1 MFHSLGVNDQP
12 RMTVAPKYC
21 MCSVYILRNSSSA
34 CQFTVLRKS
43 GDMDSGERVQI
54 SFLSPGILGAQK
66 LGVPLSLSQ
75 LNTSSCSVTV
85 SIFNTFHNKFWSIL
99 VQLYQMLQV
108 HLPLDGAGAL
118 FFGGVLSSTVG
129 AGCVSFSSLQWNGV
143 FSTLLFLCLFQILGR
158 RGVNEIKVAFYAVQS
173 PAV

>member
-1 MFHSLGVNDQP
+1 MTSILPSVVIFKLKKNNNLEAKVILLASQGFENCVTKQINTMFHSLGVNDQP

-21 MCSVYILRNSSSA
+21 MCSVYIKK
-34 CQFTVLRKS
+34 QFLCLSVYSTKKKW
-43 GDMDSGERVQI
+43 GHGSGERVQI

-99 VQLYQMLQV
+99 V
-108 HLPLDGAGAL
+108 
-118 FFGGVLSSTVG
+118 
-129 AGCVSFSSLQWNGV
+129 
-143 FSTLLFLCLFQILGR
+143 
-158 RGVNEIKVAFYAVQS
+158 
-173 PAV
+173 

>member
-1 MFHSLGVNDQP
+1 MTSILPSVVIFKLKKNNNLEAKVILLASQGFENCVTKQINTMFHSLGVNDQP

-43 GDMDSGERVQI
+43 GDMDSGKRVQI

-99 VQLYQMLQV
+99 V
-108 HLPLDGAGAL
+108 
-118 FFGGVLSSTVG
+118 
-129 AGCVSFSSLQWNGV
+129 
-143 FSTLLFLCLFQILGR
+143 
-158 RGVNEIKVAFYAVQS
+158 
-173 PAV
+173 

>member
-1 MFHSLGVNDQP
+1 MTSILPSVVIFKLKKNNLEAKIILLASQGFENCVTKQINTMFHSLGVNDQP

-21 MCSVYILRNSSSA
+21 MCSVYIKK
-34 CQFTVLRKS
+34 QFLCLSVYSTKKKW
-43 GDMDSGERVQI
+43 GHGSGERVQI

-99 VQLYQMLQV
+99 V
-108 HLPLDGAGAL
+108 
-118 FFGGVLSSTVG
+118 
-129 AGCVSFSSLQWNGV
+129 
-143 FSTLLFLCLFQILGR
+143 
-158 RGVNEIKVAFYAVQS
+158 
-173 PAV
+173 